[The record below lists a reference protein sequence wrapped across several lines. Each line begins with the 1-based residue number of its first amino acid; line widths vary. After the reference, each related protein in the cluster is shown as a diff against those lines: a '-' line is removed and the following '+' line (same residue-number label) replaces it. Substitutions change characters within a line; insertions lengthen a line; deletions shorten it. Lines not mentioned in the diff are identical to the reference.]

1 LHFTE
6 KFIILLGS
14 PVSESK
20 FCRTGPTSFVVVAAG
35 EAGLGGGGLGE
46 GVRESP
52 GAESGALTLN
62 QPVNSSLSTSADVNT
77 LAPQLMD
84 SSHCLGDILSRFH
97 LVETECWA
105 VLHLASLEL
114 QRSLLALCSMRS
126 ASLLQMAEAT
136 LVSATSLQLKSNGR
150 VEIKPEARQNI
161 LEALPLSVSPL
172 SELSLEDWQKVGL
185 HSVSQL
191 MASSLQGQGLSRE
204 MAMFLNSIVG
214 QHMASIPPLADVLIF
229 LQRKIKLD
237 SAARLVAS
245 VCYKLDGILAAD
257 TRSMDRKF
265 ASASDTRLR
274 LSPPPRSRLTTS
286 CPSLS
291 HKEVARQPL
300 GPASA
305 TALENFINNNEVF
318 SLLELPGLKFS
329 RRRTNN
335 ELMSSELVPKKQQQV
350 FMPSFLRQQERPP
363 LRVNLMA
370 GGRTCGQVVRVLLP
384 TGQRLEFTL
393 DKMKVRVRELLA
405 ASLDRLQ
412 VRLEAQVMF
421 GLFRSS
427 SSSELLYLDL
437 EALLVHHLDKGVLSL
452 SLRFLQRPDYP
463 DLCPQL
469 QHLLYLQLRQDVL
482 AGQLISL
489 GHSQAVQLALL
500 AFQAECESA
509 DLYQIQPKYFLPA
522 LSTDAATM
530 RFLEKNQSIRLTGS
544 RELAQGLF
552 CETLLSMEDCQSF
565 RYHGRETRAE
575 ASKRITLR
583 IHQDGFS
590 LLDQSFEWEQLRQL
604 SYSQSYLQL
613 LVKTSQDLRRF
624 KIFFPDDK
632 AIYIHDLVKVY
643 AVLAVEKVRRVQQQ
657 QQGGGGK
664 SRRSLGVICN
674 QIVEVAKEV
683 SKSIRTPKRSRSL
696 SSDAGGKRMRLS
708 SLGKAFHTPQKS
720 SFNPVPVKASQTPVK
735 ACRIVP
741 LSPPPPPLPPHAPSR
756 HPPAVPPAVLRSGP
770 KPPAALSAHSRRGED
785 KENVMRTGV
794 RMGTRTMARGCR
806 RRSDESAVEDRR
818 ILQVEVRRD
827 QVGLDSVSVSGHGI
841 TVSRWRGKTSP
852 TTMAVGELQVGDR
865 ILALNGVSVEE
876 VSLETFWRILY
887 SFRGSVNMIISRP
900 A

>member
-1 LHFTE
+1 
-6 KFIILLGS
+6 
-14 PVSESK
+14 
-20 FCRTGPTSFVVVAAG
+20 
-35 EAGLGGGGLGE
+35 
-46 GVRESP
+46 
-52 GAESGALTLN
+52 
-62 QPVNSSLSTSADVNT
+62 
-77 LAPQLMD
+77 MD

-105 VLHLASLEL
+105 VLHLASIEL

-136 LVSATSLQLKSNGR
+136 LVSSTSLRLKSNGR
-150 VEIKPEARQNI
+150 VEIRPEARQNI
-161 LEALPLSVSPL
+161 LEALPLGVSPL
-172 SELSLEDWQKVGL
+172 SELSMEDWQRVGL

-191 MASSLQGQGLSRE
+191 MASSLHGQGLSRE

-214 QHMASIPPLADVLIF
+214 QHMAAIPPLADVLIF

-265 ASASDTRLR
+265 ASSDTRLR
-274 LSPPPRSRLTTS
+274 LSPPRSRLTTS

-291 HKEVARQPL
+291 HKEVQQQQQHL

-305 TALENFINNNEVF
+305 TAMENFINNNEVF

-405 ASLDRLQ
+405 ASLDRMQ
-412 VRLEAQVMF
+412 VRPEAQTMF
-421 GLFRSS
+421 GLFRSGS
-427 SSSELLYLDL
+427 SSAELLYLDL
-437 EALLVHHLDKGVLSL
+437 EALLVNHLDKGVLSL

-509 DLYQIQPKYFLPA
+509 DRYQIQPEYFLPA

-530 RFLEKNQSIRLTGS
+530 RFLEKNQSIKLTGS

-590 LLDQSFEWEQLRQL
+590 LLEQSFEWEQLRQL

-624 KIFFPDDK
+624 KVFFPDDK
-632 AIYIHDLVKVY
+632 AIYIHDLAKVY

-657 QQGGGGK
+657 QQGGGK

-708 SLGKAFHTPQKS
+708 SLGKAFQTPQKS
-720 SFNPVPVKASQTPVK
+720 SFNPVPVKTSQTPVK
-735 ACRIVP
+735 AYRIVP

-756 HPPAVPPAVLRSGP
+756 HPPAVPPSVLRNGA
-770 KPPAALSAHSRRGED
+770 KPPAALSAHSQRRED

-841 TVSRWRGKTSP
+841 TVCRWGRGKTSP
-852 TTMAVGELQVGDR
+852 TTAMAAGELQVGDR